1 MRPLGVIILAFFS
14 SAIPAL
20 SESISNQE
28 AEKVIAEGRVIYVT
42 PRDRYAEINDMPG
55 TYFGY
60 NGRLY
65 FCYVQTWKS
74 KVFPYCIDTKSKT
87 D

>member
-1 MRPLGVIILAFFS
+1 MHPLVVIILAFFS

-20 SESISNQE
+20 SESISTQE

-42 PRDRYAEINDMPG
+42 PRERYAERDDMPG

-60 NGRLY
+60 NGGLY
-65 FCYVQTWKS
+65 FCYVQTGNS
-74 KVFPYCIDTKSKT
+74 MVFPFCIDTKSKT

>member
-1 MRPLGVIILAFFS
+1 MRLIVIIILAFFNS
-14 SAIPAL
+14 SIPAL
-20 SESISNQE
+20 SERIATQE

-42 PRDRYAEINDMPG
+42 PRNKYDESNEMPS

-60 NGRLY
+60 NGSLY
-65 FCYVQTWKS
+65 FCYVITGKTT
-74 KVFPYCIDTKSKT
+74 VFPDCIDTKSKT